1 MRRNDGVRPVR
12 GGGGW
17 CGVVLGGGVVGRRNE
32 VW

>member
-12 GGGGW
+12 GGGW